1 MSLSLEKIDLLME
14 RANVSYKEAKE
25 TLEETDGDLLEA
37 LIRLEKA
44 EKIVEPEK
52 SAAEKNRE
60 AKEAIKMRSKSFF
73 NDLKET
79 RFKIKKEDKNVVDVS
94 LLTASVITLVTMP
107 VSIFVLAVPYLFGH
121 RIVVGKEKTAKS
133 KEDLSTEA

>member
-52 SAAEKNRE
+52 SASEKNRA
-60 AKEAIKMRSKSFF
+60 AKEAIKSKSKSFF

-79 RFKIKKEDKNVVDVS
+79 RFKIKNKEKNVVDVS
-94 LLTASVITLVTMP
+94 LLTASVATLVTMP

-121 RIVVGKEKTAKS
+121 KIVVGKESSEVK
-133 KEDLSTEA
+133 KESDSQA

>member
-44 EKIVEPEK
+44 EKILEPEK
-52 SAAEKNRE
+52 SASEKNR
-60 AKEAIKMRSKSFF
+60 ATKEAIKSKSKSFF

-79 RFKIKKEDKNVVDVS
+79 RFKIKNKEKDVVDVS
-94 LLTASVITLVTMP
+94 LLTASIATLVTMP
-107 VSIFVLAVPYLFGH
+107 VSIFVLATPYLFGH
-121 RIVVGKEKTAKS
+121 KIVVGKEPLETKKDS
-133 KEDLSTEA
+133 ETEK